1 MEKFMNRL
9 KTAIASLVLL
19 STIASAVSFE
29 QNGVKEGNDRVS
41 IGLYTT
47 LHNDNGSDPT
57 ATLYGQYG
65 KFVTDDIELILD
77 LFTNLATNRDKNGDK
92 NRAITYMV
100 GPGINYYF
108 LKTPTMTPYVGTQV
122 FYSDVITDTKG
133 DYATHGSKYYVGF
146 HNFFNENVSLT
157 PELSVQLFDF
167 TDYSSTNLNV
177 YLTYFFD

>member
-1 MEKFMNRL
+1 MNTL
-9 KTAIASLVLL
+9 KTTIASLVLL

-47 LHNDNGSDPT
+47 LHNDDGSDPT

-77 LFTNLATNRDKNGDK
+77 LFTNLSTNRASN
-92 NRAITYMV
+92 NAAITYMV

-108 LKTPTMTPYVGTQV
+108 LKTPTTTPYVGTQV
-122 FYSDVITDTKG
+122 FYSDVITDDTG
-133 DYATHGSKYYVGF
+133 DFSAHGSKYYVGF
-146 HNFFNENVSLT
+146 HKFLNENVSVT
-157 PELSVQLFDF
+157 PELSVQLVDF

>member
-1 MEKFMNRL
+1 MNIL
-9 KTAIASLVLL
+9 KSTIASLVLL
-19 STIASAVSFE
+19 STMATAVSFE
-29 QNGVKEGNDRVS
+29 QSGVKEGNDRIS

-57 ATLYGQYG
+57 ASLYGQYG
-65 KFVTDDIELILD
+65 KFVTDDIELVLD
-77 LFTNLATNRDKNGDK
+77 LFTNLSTNRETNDA
-92 NRAITYMV
+92 AITYMV

-108 LKTPTMTPYVGTQV
+108 AKTPTMTPYVGTQV
-122 FYSDVITDTKG
+122 FYSDVITDEDG
-133 DYATHGSKYYVGF
+133 EFDAHGSKYYVGF
-146 HNFFNENVSLT
+146 HKFFNENVSIT